1 LLYKT
6 NKNEAKN
13 EEENLI
19 KIFNPETDLKI
30 YLLIYYN
37 SINRVK

>member
-30 YLLIYYN
+30 Y
-37 SINRVK
+37 